1 MSHLV
6 FMSLK
11 MSFSKVI
18 LYREIFAI
26 FVKFIPTFKN
36 LHSLFY
42 LLLVHRNAFGF
53 YNSYPSIILTKFF
66 S

>member
-6 FMSLK
+6 FTSFK
-11 MSFSKVI
+11 MSSNKII
-18 LYREIFAI
+18 LYIKIFAM
-26 FVKFIPTFKN
+26 FVKFIPTFKI